1 MLSTCAKCDESRDK
15 WKSCYNFS
23 DEISFLKTLFVR
35 FVYVDYEQLYVLNFL
50 EVVVQDDCLSEL
62 RIEAVSN
69 HFRLADF
76 SPDRMRLVFFQK

>member
-1 MLSTCAKCDESRDK
+1 MK
-15 WKSCYNFS
+15 KSGYNFT

-50 EVVVQDDCLSEL
+50 EVVVQYDCLSKF

-76 SPDRMRLVFFQK
+76 SPDCMRLVCFEM